1 MEKKD
6 IAIGILLITVVS
18 LAGGLG
24 FLYIIGPQ
32 LFGTPPE
39 GPTNLFGL
47 PEDWSSAPNA
57 SYFMLYN
64 QTGANI
70 KITLKDILDGI
81 ALALEE
87 QEAGGAAIN
96 EYKKVIHPYTF
107 LEPGSGLYVTGVDI
121 LDILEAYD
129 TNFGWDL
136 KFTSNYGHILEM
148 TTGDIITQMYHNNRD
163 PVIIAIAANKE
174 WLEDSP
180 LGKQWGDFSIVGKLM
195 PSAIYDLERVDVLS
209 NWTIEVVVNGTLEYT
224 IDPMNMK
231 YNDYDDIYHYD
242 RNDWW
247 NFNRHYW
254 GCNISEI
261 LSHTTAIG
269 KNYSVRVW
277 SVDDYA
283 SPLPFG
289 RYKEYRYNNTEI
301 EYGVIPPRGM
311 RFNASYNNRDM
322 INLTIPDDY
331 SSGVPLPNTNL
342 LMNLV
347 YADQEFGEGFQG
359 INDPIWPYRRMCGYA
374 RGPFYLI
381 VPGRPRDVYISHV
394 NRIEITTYLGPIPAE
409 FIL

>member
-1 MEKKD
+1 MAKKD
-6 IAIGILLITVVS
+6 IAIGILLITVVG

-47 PEDWSSAPNA
+47 PEDWNSAPNS

-64 QTGANI
+64 QTGTNI
-70 KITLKDILDGI
+70 KITLKDILNGVS
-81 ALALEE
+81 LALEE

-96 EYKKVIHPYTF
+96 EYKKVIYPYTF
-107 LEPGSGLYVTGVDI
+107 LEPSSGLYITGVDI
-121 LDILEAYD
+121 LDILEAYN

-136 KFTSNYGHILEM
+136 RFTSGYGHILEM
-148 TTGDIITQMYHNNRD
+148 TTGDIITKMYHNNKD

-180 LGKQWGDFSIVGKLM
+180 VGKQWGNFSIVGKLM

-209 NWTIEVVVNGTLEYT
+209 NWSVEVVVNGTLEYT
-224 IDPMNMK
+224 IDPMNMR
-231 YNDYDDIYHYD
+231 YNEYDDIYHYD
-242 RNDWW
+242 RSDWW

-254 GCNISEI
+254 GRNISEI
-261 LSHTTAIG
+261 LSYTTALG

-277 SVDDYA
+277 SVDDFA
-283 SPLPFG
+283 SPRPF
-289 RYKEYRYNNTEI
+289 REFKEYRYNNTEI

-311 RFNASYNNRDM
+311 RYNTSYNNRDM

-331 SSGVPLPNTNL
+331 SSG
-342 LMNLV
+342 
-347 YADQEFGEGFQG
+347 
-359 INDPIWPYRRMCGYA
+359 
-374 RGPFYLI
+374 
-381 VPGRPRDVYISHV
+381 
-394 NRIEITTYLGPIPAE
+394 
-409 FIL
+409 